1 MRLPYACIGPTPSRT
16 RRTTVLTALGEPPD
30 RQPRTASSTTVHTA
44 AVPTGLPTELAANT
58 HTRPSE
64 TRLAR
69 NAVARLP
76 GAARGVKLRSISVLS
91 ETIVPT
97 T

>member
-1 MRLPYACIGPTPSRT
+1 MI
-16 RRTTVLTALGEPPD
+16 LTALGEPPD

-44 AVPTGLPTELAANT
+44 AVPMGLPTELAANT

-64 TRLAR
+64 TRLVKSTVTR
-69 NAVARLP
+69 TRLP
-76 GAARGVKLRSISVLS
+76 GAAKGVKLRSISVLS